1 MTKYKNP
8 VSRWIINLLVFVFII
23 LIAYLTN
30 FILEKGLEA
39 AGQAAMK
46 ATADVGAA
54 MKEVDPTQYEVKK
67 KSGFTGKRII
77 EGMGPK
83 KNEKLEV
90 INHYMA
96 GSYNSCFVKT
106 LNHASLDALKL
117 VLSQGI
123 RCLDFEVFLAKNSSP
138 DGPPNLA
145 VVGSEMKKFDKKKAI
160 DNCKS
165 KSGIDSGNRTQDP
178 QVTLKEVFNVIAS
191 DGYVGRTS
199 NYPIFINLRIKTAKP
214 EIYTILANDL
224 KTSMLNKKILDPQ
237 KYGKCGK
244 FITQIEQNIIY
255 QELLGNRLKGKVII
269 LVEDWCKNYENSDF
283 YSYIHFA
290 AGNNLNSKTDADIS
304 TKAIPE
310 DEQKTTFSLVKP
322 DDYFQGEK
330 EMTQPSLFNSKSNGI
345 NIFYWNYL
353 CKECVNPSSK
363 VANLGNKTDL
373 ENDVK
378 KSGFRG
384 FFESNVFIPKP
395 EAKRWKIELA
405 VSADIQPKGLA
416 CGGTGVCQYMG
427 EDPTGTKSENP
438 TFNLTGCEKTAKII
452 YDGRS
457 CINGKDVIWK
467 KKD

>member
-1 MTKYKNP
+1 MAKKNP
-8 VSRWIINLLVFVFII
+8 VTQWFINLTILFIII
-23 LIAYLTN
+23 LIAFLTN
-30 FILEKGLEA
+30 FILEKSVAGALNAANDAINDLAEA
-39 AGQAAMK
+39 
-46 ATADVGAA
+46 D
-54 MKEVDPTQYEVKK
+54 
-67 KSGFTGKRII
+67 SFTGQRVI
-77 EGMGPK
+77 EGMEPK

-96 GSYNSCFVKT
+96 GSYNSCFIKK

-117 VLSQGI
+117 VLSKGI
-123 RCLDFEVFLAKNSSP
+123 RCLDFEVFLTKNSSP

-160 DNCKS
+160 ENCKT
-165 KSGIDSGNRTQDP
+165 KKAIDSGNRTQDP
-178 QVTLKEVFNVIAS
+178 QVTLKQVFDIIAT
-191 DGYVGRTS
+191 DGYIGRTS
-199 NYPIFINLRIKTAKP
+199 NYPIFINLRIKTPKP
-214 EIYTILANDL
+214 EVYTVLANDL
-224 KTSMLNKKILDPQ
+224 KSSMLNKKILDPQ

-244 FITQIEQNIIY
+244 FIRQLDQNIIY
-255 QELLGNRLKGKVII
+255 QELLGDKLKGKVII
-269 LVEDWCKNYENSDF
+269 MVEDWCKNYENSDF

-304 TKAIPE
+304 TKAIPL

-322 DDYFQGEK
+322 DDYFQGTK

-345 NIFYWNYL
+345 NILYWNYL
-353 CKECVNPSSK
+353 CKECVNPTSK

-378 KSGFRG
+378 KTGFRG

-395 EAKRWKIELA
+395 EEKRWKLELA
-405 VSADIQPKGLA
+405 ISKEIQPKGLA
-416 CGGTGVCQYMG
+416 CAGTGVCQYMG

-438 TFNLTGCEKTAKII
+438 TFNIAGCEKTAKII